1 METLH
6 PPIDAAFLH
15 TVPIFGGLE
24 DAELA
29 RLWSYTEVHAHPA
42 GETILRQGELAKEMF
57 VLLEG
62 TVEIFAEA
70 EGSAADGEPAPEARV
85 LGRLGRGDCFGEMAL
100 IDIQPRSASVRTLTP
115 VRLMVI
121 GFDDLIRVYQFNMQ
135 TYTIIVLNI
144 AREISRRLRRANEK
158 LAAMGHGEHAG
169 P

>member
-1 METLH
+1 VETLH
-6 PPIDAAFLH
+6 PPLDAAFLR

-24 DAELA
+24 DAELE
-29 RLWSYTEVHAHPA
+29 RLWSYTEVHAHAA
-42 GETILRQGELAKEMF
+42 GVVILREGDLAKEMF

-62 TVEIFAEA
+62 SVEIFSGA
-70 EGSAADGEPAPEARV
+70 GETEQV
-85 LGRLGRGDCFGEMAL
+85 LRTLGKGDCFGEMAL
-100 IDIQPRSASVRTLTP
+100 IDIQPRSASVRTVTP

-144 AREISRRLRRANEK
+144 AREISRRLRRANEQ
-158 LAAMGHGEHAG
+158 LARVGHHDPSG

>member
-6 PPIDAAFLH
+6 PPLDAAFLR

-24 DAELA
+24 DAELE
-29 RLWSYTEVHAHPA
+29 RLWSYTEVHAHAA
-42 GETILRQGELAKEMF
+42 GEVILREGDLAKEMF

-62 TVEIFAEA
+62 SVEIFS
-70 EGSAADGEPAPEARV
+70 GTGETEQV
-85 LGRLGRGDCFGEMAL
+85 LRTLGKGDCFGEMAL
-100 IDIQPRSASVRTLTP
+100 IDIQPRSASVRTVTP

-144 AREISRRLRRANEK
+144 AREISRRLRRANEQ
-158 LAAMGHGEHAG
+158 LARVGHHDPSG

>member
-6 PPIDAAFLH
+6 PPLDAAFLR

-29 RLWSYTEVHAHPA
+29 RLWSYTEVHAHAA
-42 GETILRQGELAKEMF
+42 GDVILREGELAKEMF

-62 TVEIFAEA
+62 SVEIFSTDPTTGAEQ
-70 EGSAADGEPAPEARV
+70 PLRT
-85 LGRLGRGDCFGEMAL
+85 LNKGDCFGEMAL

-144 AREISRRLRRANEK
+144 AREISRRLRRANEQ
-158 LAAMGHGEHAG
+158 LARVGHHDPTG